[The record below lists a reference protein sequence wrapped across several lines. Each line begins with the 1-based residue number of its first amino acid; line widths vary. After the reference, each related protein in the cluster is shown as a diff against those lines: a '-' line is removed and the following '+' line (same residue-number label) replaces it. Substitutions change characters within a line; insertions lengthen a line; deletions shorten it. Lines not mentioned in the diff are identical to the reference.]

1 MYLMFPFPTA
11 QAYSIIIIIIS
22 QAPWVSCSQTR
33 VVISAE
39 ERVLES
45 FDCASFKR
53 KAISADS
60 SALWRFHSGKF
71 FAFGANRLFHGLFL

>member
-22 QAPWVSCSQTR
+22 QESPWVSCSQTR

-60 SALWRFHSGKF
+60 SALLAIS
-71 FAFGANRLFHGLFL
+71 